1 MKIKVINPNTTWE
14 MTRGIEHAAKSSAR
28 HDTEI
33 LAVSP
38 EMGPVSIESFY
49 DEYLAIPGVIQEVQ
63 KGANEGV
70 DAYVIA
76 CYGDPGLQAAREVT
90 DKPVI
95 GIAEASMYMAAM
107 LAARFSVVTV
117 LPRIKT
123 MLEEL
128 TASYGMSHRVVN
140 IRTTPLCVLDFERD
154 PEGGMQMLALEGRR
168 AVEEDHAEAILLGCA
183 GMAEF
188 ADNLEKEL
196 GVPVIDGVVAAVKF
210 AEAIV
215 DLGKTTSKLKTYKY
229 PESKPFTG
237 IFSSFGSQQNNVSK
251 ED

>member
-1 MKIKVINPNTTWE
+1 
-14 MTRGIEHAAKSSAR
+14 MTRGIEHAAKGAAR
-28 HDTEI
+28 PGTEI
-33 LAVSP
+33 IAVSP
-38 EMGPVSIESFY
+38 EFGPVSIESYY

-63 KGANEGV
+63 KGDQEKV
-70 DAYVIA
+70 DAFVIA

-90 DKPVI
+90 KAPVI
-95 GIAEASMYMAAM
+95 GIAEASMYMASM

-117 LPRIKT
+117 LPRIKV

-128 TASYGMSHRVVN
+128 VAGYGMTHRVAN

-154 PEGGMQMLALEGRR
+154 PVRGMEMLAEEGRR

-188 ADNLEKEL
+188 AQKLENDL

-215 DLGKTTSKLKTYKY
+215 DLGKTTSKLKTYQY
-229 PESKPFTG
+229 PEKKPYVG
-237 IFSSFGSQQNNVSK
+237 MFSSFGQVVTPNEK
-251 ED
+251 